1 MIVNQITN
9 HVQIALDRLIQ
20 QYKGRP
26 NLEGL
31 LTAFVTQIQD
41 LENAIYPIDQ
51 YRQLM
56 FAYGQQ
62 LDNLG
67 EIIGLKRNG
76 LADNEYLVL
85 LLGTIAE
92 NNSDTTAP
100 VLLYIVKTVFQATNV
115 FIKDPNSITNKNE
128 SLSAQVAFGVGSPQ
142 TGSSLYILAEQ
153 IIKNSVAAGVAITY
167 LSKFNATN
175 AFAMAGPQ
183 PWVQGFSSLAA
194 PTIGGQF
201 ASLIQQVD
209 VPFLGLEEG
218 GHLLTEEGGGLQ
230 IN

>member
-9 HVQIALDRLIQ
+9 HVQAALDRMIQ

-26 NLEGL
+26 LFEGL
-31 LTAFVTQIQD
+31 ITAFVTQIQD

-51 YRQLM
+51 YRQLL

-76 LADNEYLVL
+76 LNDSEYLIL

-115 FIKDPNSITNKNE
+115 FIKDPNSISNKNE
-128 SLSAQVAFGVGSPQ
+128 SFPAQIAFGVGDPL
-142 TGSSLYILAEQ
+142 TGPALYTVVEQ
-153 IIKNSVAAGVAITY
+153 IIQNSVAAGIAITY

-183 PWVQGFSSLAA
+183 PWVKGFSSLAA
-194 PTIGGQF
+194 PTVGGQF
-201 ASLIQQVD
+201 ASLIYNNS
-209 VPFLGLEEG
+209 LE
-218 GHLLTEEGGGLQ
+218 
-230 IN
+230 